1 MSTSRQVRT
10 GARASATARRAL
22 AALVVASAGWLGGV
36 AMAQPGATAPRAP
49 APTTRPA
56 QPQPQAQPAAGVDRR
71 AEVKRKIRA
80 FRAYRLTEELA
91 LDEATAARV
100 FPLLGKYDQ
109 QVEQL
114 TIESVELLKA
124 LRPLTPTT
132 NDAKLADDLI
142 RRTLANRRAFL
153 ELEEKRIAELRKVL
167 SAEQTARLLVVLPQI
182 ERQIKQQIRR
192 SMRRD
197 GDPLNGSEGGKRNRK
212 ARRQQLELDDVE

>member
-10 GARASATARRAL
+10 GGRTSVVARRAL
-22 AALVVASAGWLGGV
+22 AALAMASAGWLGGV

-49 APTTRPA
+49 TTAPRPA
-56 QPQPQAQPAAGVDRR
+56 QPQAQPAAGGVDRR
-71 AEVKRKIRA
+71 AEIKRKIRA

-91 LDEATAARV
+91 LDETLAARV

-124 LRPLTPTT
+124 LRPTT
-132 NDAKLADDLI
+132 IDAKLADELI
-142 RRTLANRRAFL
+142 RRTLANRRAFV
-153 ELEEKRIAELRKVL
+153 ELDEKRIGELRKVL

-197 GDPLNGSEGGKRNRK
+197 GDPLSEPGGRKRNRK
-212 ARRQQLELDDVE
+212 ARQQLELDDVE

>member
-10 GARASATARRAL
+10 GARAAAARRAL
-22 AALVVASAGWLGGV
+22 AALALASAGWLGSSAAV
-36 AMAQPGATAPRAP
+36 AQPGATPPRSAPVAPRP
-49 APTTRPA
+49 AD
-56 QPQPQAQPAAGVDRR
+56 PQAQPPGVDRR

-114 TIESVELLKA
+114 TMESVELLKQ
-124 LRPLTPTT
+124 LRPRTI
-132 NDAKLADDLI
+132 DAKLADELV

-153 ELEEKRIAELRKVL
+153 DLEEKRIGELRKVL

-182 ERQIKQQIRR
+182 ERQIKAQIRR

-197 GDPLNGSEGGKRNRK
+197 GDPLTAPELRKRNRK
-212 ARRQQLELDDVE
+212 ARQQQLELDDDE